1 MGNGVFLNGMTT
13 QRRIHK
19 SRGKIQVH
27 EVVQKVTAFII
38 RERNGITE
46 LLVFKHPIAGV
57 QIPAGT
63 VEKGED
69 IETAVKREAY
79 EETGLQLVEIENY
92 LGCFENELGEGERII
107 AETTQVYIEPNLTAI
122 PYKRKLPK
130 GLTVDSLSTRKDF
143 THISYIAYEYDIF
156 HKPIR
161 IDTNIT
167 GWVPNENLSAQ
178 KKRHF
183 FLMSTQEKTADTWE
197 LKSDQGHIFKPYW
210 TPLSPKPNIIPPQ
223 NRWLD
228 FVYEKI

>member
-1 MGNGVFLNGMTT
+1 MNDT
-13 QRRIHK
+13 I
-19 SRGKIQVH
+19 
-27 EVVQKVTAFII
+27 QKVTAFIT
-38 RERNGITE
+38 REKDGVKE
-46 LLVFKHPIAGV
+46 LLVFKHPTAGI

-63 VEKGED
+63 VEEGED

-79 EETGLQLVEIENY
+79 EETGLQFVEIENY
-92 LGCFENELGEGERII
+92 LGCFENELEDSQRII

-130 GLTVDSLSTRKDF
+130 GLTVNYLSTREDF
-143 THISYIAYEYDIF
+143 THISYIEYEYDKF

-167 GWVPNENLSAQ
+167 GWIPNENLRAE

-183 FLMSTQEKTADTWE
+183 FLMSTQEKTEDAWE

-210 TPLSPKPNIIPPQ
+210 TPLSPKPNIISPQ
-223 NRWLD
+223 NKWLD

>member
-1 MGNGVFLNGMTT
+1 MN
-13 QRRIHK
+13 
-19 SRGKIQVH
+19 

-38 RERNGITE
+38 RERSGAKE
-46 LLVFKHPIAGV
+46 LLVFKHPTAGV

-69 IETAVKREAY
+69 VETAVKRETY

-92 LGCFENELGEGERII
+92 LGCFENELKNNERII
-107 AETTQVYIEPNLTAI
+107 AETTQVYIEPNLRAI

-130 GLTVDSLSTRKDF
+130 GLTVDYHSTQGDF
-143 THISYIAYEYDIF
+143 THISYIEYEYDQF
-156 HKPIR
+156 HKPIH
-161 IDTNIT
+161 IDTNVT

-183 FLMSTQEKTADTWE
+183 FHLSTREETEDAWE
-197 LKSDQGHIFKPYW
+197 LKSDLGHIFKPYW
-210 TPLSPKPNIIPPQ
+210 TPLSPKPKIISPQ
-223 NRWLD
+223 DRWLD

>member
-1 MGNGVFLNGMTT
+1 MG
-13 QRRIHK
+13 
-19 SRGKIQVH
+19 
-27 EVVQKVTAFII
+27 EVVQKVTAFIT
-38 RERNGITE
+38 RERDGVKE
-46 LLVFKHPIAGV
+46 LLVFKHPTAGI

-79 EETGLQLVEIENY
+79 EETGLRFVEVESY
-92 LGCFENELGEGERII
+92 LGCFENELKNNQRII
-107 AETTQVYIEPNLTAI
+107 AETTPVYIEPDLTAI
-122 PYKRKLPK
+122 PYKRKLLK
-130 GLTVDSLSTRKDF
+130 GLTVDYHSTQRDF
-143 THISYIAYEYDIF
+143 THISYIEYEFNKF

-161 IDTNIT
+161 IESNIM
-167 GWVPNENLSAQ
+167 GWVPNENISTQ

-183 FLMSTQEKTADTWE
+183 FHLSTQEETADAWE

-223 NRWLD
+223 DKWLD

>member
-1 MGNGVFLNGMTT
+1 MN
-13 QRRIHK
+13 
-19 SRGKIQVH
+19 
-27 EVVQKVTAFII
+27 EVVQKVTAFIV
-38 RERNGITE
+38 RERSGVRE
-46 LLVFKHPIAGV
+46 LLVFKHPTAGV

-92 LGCFENELGEGERII
+92 LGCFENELENNQRIVV
-107 AETTQVYIEPNLTAI
+107 ETTQVYIEPNLTAI
-122 PYKRKLPK
+122 PYKRKLSK
-130 GLTVDSLSTRKDF
+130 GLTVGYLSTGEDF
-143 THISYIAYEYDIF
+143 THISYIEYEYDKF

-161 IDTNIT
+161 IDANIT

-183 FLMSTQEKTADTWE
+183 FHLSTQEKTADAWE
-197 LKSDQGHIFKPYW
+197 LKSDMGHIFKPYW
-210 TPLSPKPNIIPPQ
+210 TPLSPKPDIIPPQ
-223 NRWLD
+223 DKWLD